1 VARRYTLRHADV
13 SGLKIMQSRVWIALF
28 AVLGALL
35 AMPAEAQWKWRDKSG
50 RVQYS
55 DLPPPAT
62 VSEQEILQRPTGAQR
77 QAAPVARPAA
87 VAGSAPSAAPS
98 AAASAASG
106 VATLAPKTVEP
117 ELEAKRRKVDEEKA
131 AKDKVEEQR
140 MAAARAD
147 NCVRAKA
154 QLRTLDDG
162 IRIARTNPNGERE
175 ILDDKGRAEE
185 RKRTSDIMASDCK

>member
-1 VARRYTLRHADV
+1 MP
-13 SGLKIMQSRVWIALF
+13 GLKIMQSRVWITLF
-28 AVLGALL
+28 AVLGAVL
-35 AMPAEAQWKWRDKSG
+35 ALPAEAQWKWRDKGG

-62 VSEQEILQRPTGAQR
+62 VSEQEILQRPNSAQR
-77 QAAPVARPAA
+77 QTAPVARPVA
-87 VAGSAPSAAPS
+87 VAAST
-98 AAASAASG
+98 AASAASG

-117 ELEAKRRKVDEEKA
+117 ELEAKRRKVEEEKA
-131 AKDKVEEQR
+131 AKDKAEEQR

-162 IRIARTNPNGERE
+162 IRIARTSANGERE

-185 RKRTSDIMASDCK
+185 RKRTADIMASDCK